1 MIEII
6 PNWHPVLVHFTIAL
20 LTIAAL
26 LFLAAAFAGRNRAV
40 HGIETT
46 ANWNLWLG
54 AGLTVLTVAAGLQAA
69 GSITHDD
76 AAHLAMDNHKFWAL
90 GTTVLFLLVALW
102 NAWRVRRGHSV
113 GVAFTLA
120 MVIALAGLTATGLRG
135 ADLVYRHGL
144 GVMALPQQVAD
155 GGHDHESGAEHSH
168 AETDATEGGHAPAVA
183 NTPKPISQSRL
194 SPAEA
199 EVVAALTAYHAA
211 LTSGDAAA
219 PEAFVLA
226 DERFLM
232 IEGKHFNQGWTDYR
246 DNHLKAELADL
257 AKVRFRL
264 SILGIQVD
272 GDLATVSFMF
282 NVLPKSGPE
291 MDFGGG
297 RASASLVR
305 AGDGWKLQQLHT
317 S

>member
-1 MIEII
+1 MWEIYAYQ
-6 PNWHPVLVHFTIAL
+6 NSDS
-20 LTIAAL
+20 
-26 LFLAAAFAGRNRAV
+26 LFGIFNAAAAIHASSDYM
-40 HGIETT
+40 
-46 ANWNLWLG
+46 A
-54 AGLTVLTVAAGLQAA
+54 AVAA
-69 GSITHDD
+69 
-76 AAHLAMDNHKFWAL
+76 
-90 GTTVLFLLVALW
+90 
-102 NAWRVRRGHSV
+102 
-113 GVAFTLA
+113 VAFC
-120 MVIALAGLTATGLRG
+120 GF
-135 ADLVYRHGL
+135 
-144 GVMALPQQVAD
+144 
-155 GGHDHESGAEHSH
+155 
-168 AETDATEGGHAPAVA
+168 
-183 NTPKPISQSRL
+183 
-194 SPAEA
+194 
-199 EVVAALTAYHAA
+199 VAALIAYHAA
-211 LTSGDAAA
+211 LTSGDIKA
-219 PEAFVLA
+219 PERFVLA